1 MSEKPPP
8 KEFSPPP
15 GTTRVKLRDLT
26 DWTITNKKWFLDL
39 IKDSFCLIQS
49 TASEISKFGKI
60 ETTMQ
65 KVKSYQLFGKS
76 KIVNFES

>member
-8 KEFSPPP
+8 KELSPPA
-15 GTTRVKLRDLT
+15 GTTKVKLRDLS

-39 IKDSFCLIQS
+39 IRDSFCIIQS
-49 TASEISKFGKI
+49 AASEISKIGKI

-65 KVKSYQLFGKS
+65 KVKSYQ
-76 KIVNFES
+76 

>member
-8 KEFSPPP
+8 KELSPPA
-15 GTTRVKLRDLT
+15 GTTKVKLRDLS

-39 IKDSFCLIQS
+39 IRDSFCIIQS
-49 TASEISKFGKI
+49 AASEISKIGKI

-65 KVKSYQLFGKS
+65 KVKSYQLFGKP
-76 KIVNFES
+76 KIVNF